1 MSWLFTSGVQ
11 SIEASTSASVLPM
24 NIKGWFPLGL
34 ADLISLLSKGL
45 SRVFSNTTVWKHQ
58 PFLYGLTLMFIHDYW
73 KKIKALTIWTFFGK
87 VMSLLFYTL
96 SRFIVAFL
104 PRSKGLLISWLQ
116 SLSAVT
122 LESKKIVCHC
132 FYFSPS
138 ICHEVMGL
146 DAMILAFWML
156 SFKPTFALSSFTFIK
171 RLFSSSLLSAI
182 RVVSSAYL
190 RLLIFLPAVSFPA
203 YTSSSPAFCMIYSAY
218 KLNKQ
223 DDNMQPWHTPFPIW
237 KQSNLGYV
245 QF

>member
-58 PFLYGLTLMFIHDYW
+58 PFLYGLTLTFIHDYW

-116 SLSAVT
+116 SLCSDFGVQENSLSLFLFFPIYLPWSDGT
-122 LESKKIVCHC
+122 GCH
-132 FYFSPS
+132 
-138 ICHEVMGL
+138 
-146 DAMILAFWML
+146 DL
-156 SFKPTFALSSFTFIK
+156 SF
-171 RLFSSSLLSAI
+171 
-182 RVVSSAYL
+182 
-190 RLLIFLPAVSFPA
+190 
-203 YTSSSPAFCMIYSAY
+203 
-218 KLNKQ
+218 LNVE
-223 DDNMQPWHTPFPIW
+223 F
-237 KQSNLGYV
+237 
-245 QF
+245 